1 MNVGLNKIAKINLDT
16 TAYYQ
21 KLLNTNVM
29 VYSNDKNTSIL
40 RFPITRNGNVVP
52 LSEVN
57 EDVYITII
65 TPDGSKKVD
74 YLEFDDRLNGI
85 LTYTIPDDVLAH
97 PGVHQ
102 AQVYISVKGFKDIV
116 VERKFTFTIEDDLI
130 NQIDADTK
138 LSYIRMFDDLH
149 VVIQQRVVDIENAI
163 KNSKDYVTQI
173 VSARDEAYEDITVLV
188 NQTKQEIKTII
199 DEYKTNILNAL
210 NNSEKTIEE
219 RSEYYIQQVE
229 NAKTEVTQAINGA
242 ELIKESQ
249 VREMIFDMETKENAS
264 QKIDTAIDKLRKY
277 IDDGD
282 WQKSKLTTDLGSAIK
297 VEELDFNYFN
307 TSIKNTG
314 LYYFTNGINGP
325 NDISGGLL
333 KYTKNSTQTDYEK
346 PETSDGLIE
355 IYPFNN
361 SKEKYIS
368 WINNGVIKE
377 WKKSITLNID
387 DDSLSEEEINTLVTN
402 TKKELEKTID
412 NTFSDTGWVDLT
424 LINGAVTYG
433 SNTIPKIRMFSM
445 NGMKIIGLKGAVKGV
460 EGKGSIGMAP
470 KSIADAIG
478 ETRSFVQNTTID
490 NGTNFNRFS
499 LTSNGEVRL
508 DSSTLT
514 TIKDTHWL
522 PIDITIMI

>member
-1 MNVGLNKIAKINLDT
+1 MGLNKIAKINLDT

-249 VREMIFDMETKENAS
+249 VREMIFDMETKENTS

-282 WQKSKLTTDLGSAIK
+282 WQKSKLTTDLGSAIRI
-297 VEELDFNYFN
+297 EELDFEYFN
-307 TSIKNTG
+307 NSIKKTG
-314 LYYFTNGINGP
+314 LYYFVNGFNGP
-325 NDISGGLL
+325 NGVSEGLL
-333 KYTKNSTQTDYEK
+333 KYAKNSIQTDDEVA
-346 PETSDGLIE
+346 EISDGLIE

-361 SKEKYIS
+361 SKEKYIT
-368 WINNGVIKE
+368 WINNGVMNG
-377 WKKSITLNID
+377 WKKANALNID
-387 DDSLSEEEINTLVTN
+387 DDSLSKKEINSLISN
-402 TKKELEKTID
+402 TKKELEQTID
-412 NTFSDTGWVDLT
+412 NTFVDTGWINLT
-424 LINGAVTYG
+424 LINGAVTYAY
-433 SNTIPKIRMFSM
+433 NTTPKIRMFSM
-445 NGMKIIGLKGAVKGV
+445 NGIKIIGLKGAVKGATGV
-460 EGKGSIGMAP
+460 GSIGMTP
-470 KSIADAIG
+470 KAIAESIG
-478 ETRSFVQNTTID
+478 ETKSFVQNTTIE
-490 NGTNFNRFS
+490 NGANFNRFS
-499 LTSNGEVRL
+499 LTTDGEIRL

-514 TIKDTHWL
+514 TIKETHWL
-522 PIDITIMI
+522 PIDVTIMI